1 MKGLKKLENDRSEGL
16 YTPSL
21 NIELFNTDEIK
32 DYFPI
37 LIYWIIDKKQKK

>member
-1 MKGLKKLENDRSEGL
+1 M

-32 DYFPI
+32 DHFPI
-37 LIYWIIDKKQKK
+37 LIYWIIDKKQKKNK